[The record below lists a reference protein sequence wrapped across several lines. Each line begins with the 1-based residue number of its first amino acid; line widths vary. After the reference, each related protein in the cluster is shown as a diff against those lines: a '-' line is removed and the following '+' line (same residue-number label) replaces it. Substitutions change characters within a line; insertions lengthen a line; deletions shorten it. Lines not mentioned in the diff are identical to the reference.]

1 MNAVPGSFNITG
13 VAPAAEIFMYRV
25 FDCSGNAGSDTII
38 AAMSKAQGDG
48 VNIVSM
54 SLGIGEE
61 SFNGAV
67 DPVQATTQALTS
79 AGIAVV
85 IANANDASGSEFANN
100 LYTEEWPSSDPT
112 AIAVGAI
119 SNTLFPLVYPAQDSL
134 GATIHYASVW
144 PLNFPNGAD
153 VFIIADGCDS
163 STWDAAL
170 AAIENVNETIIA
182 FQVDQNCKGT
192 SVNGM
197 WSASPVAPAYILAFN
212 ADSTSTD
219 PYLSAYDTPSQG
231 YFGTTE
237 FINLNYVDG
246 DTLVNNYNTAGGYLK
261 YSLKFTSGNFQGVP
275 QPSGGL
281 MDYYSSW
288 GPTWHNYNLKPQIS
302 SPGGHVL
309 STWPLGPLGG
319 YAILSGTSMATPYI
333 AASYALVKSV
343 FPTATIEQ
351 IKDRLQVNANPV
363 PWIYNKTQITST
375 AQQGA
380 GLVNVYNAVFSQS
393 TISPGQLL
401 VSDVSKTVYGAVNI
415 TIQNLSPGSKTY
427 TLAHEGAG
435 YSDYYLAYEESN
447 QLPIYGTAHFP
458 TPTITIP
465 AGKTST
471 ISFTI
476 NSPASG
482 VNPSSL
488 PVFGGFIKVTDSSNN
503 QQSIPY
509 IGPPYSLYN
518 TPQILV
524 TEAAGG
530 VELPE
535 VYALDSSG
543 NVDYDT
549 GLLSITPTNGYTG
562 SIATLQWT
570 ENFILEVLPAN
581 TNIIPNVYGFN
592 TSVTYPYQPS
602 AFAPNSTIF
611 GYKSFGTLLNVTGW
625 SWPEAFGPW
634 MTDTSVTD
642 DNGELWFVGP
652 GDYRWFASV
661 LKQGGAIGVQS
672 NYETWLGPVM
682 RFVSY

>member
-1 MNAVPGSFNITG
+1 V
-13 VAPAAEIFMYRV
+13 
-25 FDCSGNAGSDTII
+25 
-38 AAMSKAQGDG
+38 
-48 VNIVSM
+48 
-54 SLGIGEE
+54 
-61 SFNGAV
+61 
-67 DPVQATTQALTS
+67 
-79 AGIAVV
+79 
-85 IANANDASGSEFANN
+85 
-100 LYTEEWPSSDPT
+100 
-112 AIAVGAI
+112 
-119 SNTLFPLVYPAQDSL
+119 LVYPAQDSL

-153 VFIIADGCDS
+153 DFIISDGCDS

-170 AAIENVNETIIA
+170 AAIENVSETIIA

-197 WSASPVAPAYILAFN
+197 WSGSPVAPVYILAFN

-219 PYLSAYDTPSQG
+219 PYLSAYDTPSKG

-237 FINLNYVDG
+237 FINLNSVDG

-261 YSLKFTSGNFQGVP
+261 YNLKFASGNFQG
-275 QPSGGL
+275 
-281 MDYYSSW
+281 
-288 GPTWHNYNLKPQIS
+288 
-302 SPGGHVL
+302 
-309 STWPLGPLGG
+309 
-319 YAILSGTSMATPYI
+319 
-333 AASYALVKSV
+333 
-343 FPTATIEQ
+343 
-351 IKDRLQVNANPV
+351 V
-363 PWIYNKTQITST
+363 PWIYNKTQIAST

-380 GLVNVYNAVFSQS
+380 SLVNVYNAIFSQS
-393 TISPGQLL
+393 TTSPGQLL

-458 TPTITIP
+458 TPTITIL

-482 VNPSSL
+482 VNPSNL

-509 IGPPYSLYN
+509 VGPPYSLYN

-524 TEAAGG
+524 TETVGG

-549 GLLSITPTNGYTG
+549 GLLSITPANGYTG
-562 SIATLQWT
+562 PIAILQWRAVVRWT
-570 ENFILEVLPAN
+570 WRLQV
-581 TNIIPNVYGFN
+581 VC
-592 TSVTYPYQPS
+592 QC
-602 AFAPNSTIF
+602 
-611 GYKSFGTLLNVTGW
+611 
-625 SWPEAFGPW
+625 PEAGWNNRCPIRLRGLVGAGYEICIVLG
-634 MTDTSVTD
+634 TSKYGKWG
-642 DNGELWFVGP
+642 N
-652 GDYRWFASV
+652 
-661 LKQGGAIGVQS
+661 
-672 NYETWLGPVM
+672 
-682 RFVSY
+682 